1 MNEKDYL
8 KILSDDTCLSD
19 AVRSSEEKQPPLPSG
34 LNERLMRR
42 LDERKK
48 PRRRVWPFAA
58 TVFGIAASVL
68 LALML
73 RPTTE
78 QTTQPPVIADLPQE
92 APPQPAVPAE
102 PIQPIKPNKPTN
114 PIKPKRLAAAEL
126 PDTLGESIFESE
138 ENVMRTALMLYEC
151 EVTIRQ
157 EEQQLHNHIIEATFN
172 ALPQAENSLLVTNEN
187 GDFEVIQVSEDNTIE
202 I

>member
-19 AVRSSEEKQPPLPSG
+19 AVRSSEEKQPPLPSS

-42 LDERKK
+42 LDEQKK

-58 TVFGIAASVL
+58 TALGIAASVL

-73 RPTTE
+73 KPTTE

-92 APPQPAVPAE
+92 TPPQPAVPDE
-102 PIQPIKPNKPTN
+102 PSEPVQPIKPTN

-157 EEQQLHNHIIEATFN
+157 EEQQLRNHIIEATFN

>member
-1 MNEKDYL
+1 MNENDYL

-19 AVRSSEEKQPPLPSG
+19 AVRSSEEKQPPLPSS

-42 LDERKK
+42 LDEQKK

-58 TVFGIAASVL
+58 TALGIAASVL

-73 RPTTE
+73 KPTTE

-92 APPQPAVPAE
+92 APPQPAVPDE
-102 PIQPIKPNKPTN
+102 PSEPVQPIKPTN

-157 EEQQLHNHIIEATFN
+157 EEQQLRNHIIEATFN

>member
-19 AVRSSEEKQPPLPSG
+19 AVRSSEEKQPPLPSS

-42 LDERKK
+42 LDEQKK

-58 TVFGIAASVL
+58 TALGIAASVL

-73 RPTTE
+73 KPTTE
-78 QTTQPPVIADLPQE
+78 QTTQPPVVADLPQE
-92 APPQPAVPAE
+92 TPPQTAVPDE
-102 PIQPIKPNKPTN
+102 PSEPSEPNKPTN

-157 EEQQLHNHIIEATFN
+157 EEQQLRNHIIEATFN